1 MKKLG
6 KLRATLFPAAR
17 VLALVG
23 FAGLLVLAI
32 LTTLDVTLRWAFAYP
47 IHGVNDVSSVVMAV
61 VIAACIPSNLINKQ
75 SISVEVLGNAV
86 GHRGRLVIDAFA
98 SLCTTVFIVLMAW
111 QFVPY
116 AADLFGNGQRTWVLA
131 WPVWP
136 WWFSP
141 RGASFWPQLCRHSWR
156 WPTSARRSVAPPL
169 QSPNLTA
176 VFSESGL
183 TPQELSERRE
193 TQWIRLSWHYL
204 AL

>member
-136 WWFSP
+136 WWFFAAGCIVLAAIVQTLVALADIGSAI
-141 RGASFWPQLCRHSWR
+141 RGSTTTEPQSDG
-156 WPTSARRSVAPPL
+156 
-169 QSPNLTA
+169 
-176 VFSESGL
+176 GL
-183 TPQELSERRE
+183 L
-193 TQWIRLSWHYL
+193 
-204 AL
+204 